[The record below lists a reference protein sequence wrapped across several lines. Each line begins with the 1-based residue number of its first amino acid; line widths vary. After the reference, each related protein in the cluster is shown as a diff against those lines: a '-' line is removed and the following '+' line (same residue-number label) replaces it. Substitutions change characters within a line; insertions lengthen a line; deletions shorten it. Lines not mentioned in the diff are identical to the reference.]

1 MSEANPFREL
11 LDRVRAGDQQAAAE
25 LVRHYEPL
33 IRRTVRLRLKHPQL
47 GRILDSMD
55 ICQSVFASFFART
68 ALGQYQL
75 HTQEDLLKLLV
86 VMVRNKVAT
95 QARKRLQARQ
105 DCSLEAAGVDEEAA
119 ASGPSPSVQIADQDL
134 LQEFRKRLSP
144 QDRQIAEWRSQGRPW
159 EDIAADLGGSAEA
172 LRKHFDRA
180 VDRVAR
186 QLGLEESSDE

>member
-11 LDRVRAGDQQAAAE
+11 LDRVRAGDQQAAAD
-25 LVRHYEPL
+25 LVCRYEPL

-47 GRILDSMD
+47 RRILDSMD

-75 HTQEDLLKLLV
+75 HTQDDLLKLLV

-95 QARKRLQARQ
+95 QARKRPQARQ

-119 ASGPSPSVQIADQDL
+119 DSGPSPSVQIADQDL

-144 QDRQIAEWRSQGRPW
+144 QDRQIAEWRSQDRPW

-172 LRKHFDRA
+172 LRKRFDRA